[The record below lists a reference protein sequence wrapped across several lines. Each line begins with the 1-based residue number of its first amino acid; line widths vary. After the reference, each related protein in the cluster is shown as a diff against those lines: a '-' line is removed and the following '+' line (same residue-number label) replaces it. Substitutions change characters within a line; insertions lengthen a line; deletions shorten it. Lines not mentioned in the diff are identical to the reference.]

1 MIGKNKYNHSGVR
14 GDAFKNVS
22 IGMGRLARRPLYCA
36 MASFFMLPLMAHANC
51 VTSGSTTHCDTGN
64 PSPWTTT
71 IGSGPATAPG
81 ATVTVDQGAKIIVGD
96 APAISLSDNANI
108 VIGAGAL
115 VQNGAEDNNGQ
126 YHSGANTIEF
136 RDGGSLTIDQ
146 GATVLSTGTQV
157 TSEAVNVEGVQN
169 TLINN
174 GTIRALHNVA
184 LWFQTGGGPNTVIN
198 NPTGV
203 IESSQ
208 PSNDVMG
215 SVSGLAPAVGFL
227 DFTNRG
233 RVVGNLRFMAGNDA
247 LHIYTGS
254 TITGAIQA
262 GGSNNLISFNGN
274 GNDIAPADITGF
286 QTLLKQDD
294 GTWTIATPLAPMGL
308 MLAEVQHGTLVLA
321 ADNAAYAGQLLIDAS
336 GTLQAN
342 AGSLPKSVLN
352 NGLLQFALNT
362 DGVYDGLIAGGGV
375 LEKDGAGTLTLAP
388 GAAGGNA
395 YTGGTIIRQGV
406 LSVATDN
413 ALGASTGGI
422 TLDGGTL
429 QFGSS
434 FNLAG
439 TRAITVAAGGG
450 VIDTQGFQTA
460 ISQNIDGDGAL
471 VKAGAGTLVLGGVNT
486 LRGGTAVNAGAL
498 VVGDAST
505 PGASLAG
512 DVSVAPEAVLAGYGS
527 VGGDVSNSGV
537 LAVGS
542 AAYMSDVQGGFSING
557 QLLNAGVVQL
567 GGTGVGNTLTVHSY
581 AGQNGTVALNAVLG
595 GDGSTADKL
604 VINGGTA
611 TGSTLL
617 KINNV
622 GGQGGPIRSDGIL
635 VVQAANGSTTDA
647 NAFALAD
654 GSVKAGAYEY
664 SLVRGGITPGTAQ
677 NWYLRDTLIDNPIP
691 LYRPEVALYAAAA
704 PVMRELGMLQL
715 ENFHERQGDQSLLT
729 EDGSLPAAWERM
741 WGGRSTLAQG
751 GSVDP
756 QFHGSIGGVQ
766 IGHDLYA
773 DVDADGQRNR
783 YGVFASFARAAGGVD
798 GNVSGQA
805 DLHAGNLAISAYSA
819 GAYWTH
825 IGAGNWYTD
834 TVLMN
839 TVFNG
844 RPLSRDGT
852 VASMHGHALT
862 GSVEAGVPFS
872 LGAGISLEPQ
882 AQVMWQRAL
891 RGTANDG
898 VSSVA
903 FRSGNTLIERA
914 GVRLVGNFD
923 TWQPYV
929 RLNVIHSA
937 GGNDTAIFDGSMP
950 IQTPAKRLSGEVD
963 AGVALKLWTKGS
975 IFVSVSDNQALDGQR
990 QHTYAG
996 NVLMRWAW

>member
-1 MIGKNKYNHSGVR
+1 MIDKNKYNHSGVR
-14 GDAFKNVS
+14 GDSLKNVS
-22 IGMGRLARRPLYCA
+22 IGMGRLAKRPLYGAIACLL
-36 MASFFMLPLMAHANC
+36 MLPLMAHANC
-51 VTSGSTTHCDTGN
+51 TTAGNATTCDTAA

-71 IGSGPATAPG
+71 VGAGRDTPVGS
-81 ATVTVDQGAKIIVGD
+81 TVTIGQGSQIVTGD
-96 APAISLSDNANI
+96 APAISLSDNSNI
-108 VIGAGAL
+108 VIQSGAL
-115 VQNGAEDNNGQ
+115 VQNASVEGVGDGNYG
-126 YHSGANTIEF
+126 SGSNTIEF
-136 RDGGSLTIDQ
+136 RSGNTLTIEQ
-146 GATVLSTGTQV
+146 GATVASTGTQIRG
-157 TSEAVNVEGVQN
+157 EAINPQGGGN
-169 TLINN
+169 TIINN
-174 GTIRALHNVA
+174 GTISSVNAA
-184 LWFQTGGGPNTVIN
+184 AIWFQVADSPNTVIN
-198 NPTGV
+198 NETGL
-203 IESSQ
+203 IETAL
-208 PSNDVMG
+208 PSGNVLG
-215 SVSGLAPAVGFL
+215 SPGDGVGSI

-233 RVVGNLRFMAGNDA
+233 RVIGNIYFWGGNDT
-247 LHIYTGS
+247 LHAYTGS
-254 TITGAIQA
+254 VISGAIQG
-262 GGSNNLISFNGN
+262 GGSDNLLTLNGS
-274 GNDIAPADITGF
+274 GNDTAPGNVTGF

-294 GTWTIATPLAPMGL
+294 GTWTVATPLAPMGL
-308 MLAEVQHGTLVLA
+308 TLTEVQQGTLVLT
-321 ADNAAYAGQLLIDAS
+321 ADNSAYTGQLVIDPS
-336 GTLQAN
+336 GTLRAES
-342 AGSLPKSVLN
+342 GSLSKNVLD
-352 NGLLQFALNT
+352 NGLLQFAQNT
-362 DGVYDGLIAGGGV
+362 DGVYDGLIAGSGA

-388 GAAGGNA
+388 SAVGGNA
-395 YTGGTIIRQGV
+395 YTGGTIIKQGV
-406 LSVATDN
+406 LSVAADN
-413 ALGASTGGI
+413 ALGDPSGGI
-422 TLDGGTL
+422 TFDGGTL
-429 QFGSS
+429 QWGSS
-434 FNLAG
+434 FDLAG
-439 TRAITVAAGGG
+439 TRAITVADGGG
-450 VIDTQGFQTA
+450 VIDTQGFQTT
-460 ISQNIDGDGAL
+460 IWQNIDGSGAL
-471 VKAGAGTLVLGGVNT
+471 VKAGAGTLVLDGANT
-486 LRGGTAVNAGAL
+486 WRGGTTVNAGTL

-512 DVSVAPEAVLAGYGS
+512 NVNVAPEAVLAGYGS

-537 LAVGS
+537 LVVAS
-542 AAYMSDVQGGFSING
+542 AAYMSDVQGGFSIKG

-567 GGTGVGNTLTVHSY
+567 GGTGVGNTLTVHNY
-581 AGQNGTVALNAVLG
+581 VGQNGIVALNAVLG

-635 VVQAANGSTTDA
+635 VVQAANGGTTDA
-647 NAFALAD
+647 KAFVLAD

-715 ENFHERQGDQSLLT
+715 ENFHQRQGDQSLLT
-729 EDGSLPAAWERM
+729 EDGPLPAAWERM

-766 IGHDLYA
+766 VGHDLYA
-773 DVDADGQRNR
+773 DVDADGRHNR
-783 YGVFASFARAAGGVD
+783 YGVFAGFARAAGGVD

-805 DLHAGNLAISAYSA
+805 NLYAGNLAISAYSA

-844 RPLSRDGT
+844 HPLSRDGT
-852 VASMHGHALT
+852 VASMHGRALT

-882 AQVMWQRAL
+882 AQLIWQRAL

-963 AGVALKLWTKGS
+963 AGVVLKLWTKGS
-975 IFVSVSDNQALDGQR
+975 LFVSVSDNQALDGQR

>member
-1 MIGKNKYNHSGVR
+1 MIENKYNHSGVR
-14 GDAFKNVS
+14 GDAFKNVA
-22 IGMGRLARRPLYCA
+22 IGMGRLAKRPLYCA

-51 VTSGSTTHCDTGN
+51 VTSGSTTHCDTNN

-71 IGSGPATAPG
+71 IGAGPATAVG
-81 ATVTVDQGAKIIVGD
+81 ATVTVDQGARIIVGD

-115 VQNGAEDNNGQ
+115 VQNGAEDNSGG

-136 RDGGSLTIDQ
+136 RDGGTLTIDQ
-146 GATVLSTGTQV
+146 GATVLSTGTQNM
-157 TSEAVNVEGVQN
+157 SEAVNVEGVQN
-169 TLINN
+169 TIINN

-215 SVSGLAPAVGFL
+215 SVSSLAPAVGFL

-254 TITGAIQA
+254 IITGAIQA
-262 GGSNNLISFNGN
+262 GGSNNLISLNGS
-274 GNDIAPADITGF
+274 GNDTAPTDITGF
-286 QTLLKQDD
+286 QTLSKQDD
-294 GTWTIATPLAPMGL
+294 GTWTITTPLAPMGL
-308 MLAEVQHGTLVLA
+308 MLTEVQQGTLVLT
-321 ADNAAYAGQLLIDAS
+321 ADNSVYAGQLVIDPS

-342 AGSLPKSVLN
+342 TSSLPKSVLD
-352 NGLLQFALNT
+352 NGLLQFAQNT
-362 DGVYDGLIAGGGV
+362 DGVYDGLIAGSGA

-388 GAAGGNA
+388 SDAGGNA

-406 LSVATDN
+406 LSVAADN
-413 ALGASTGGI
+413 ALGDPSGGL
-422 TLDGGTL
+422 TFDGGTL
-429 QFGSS
+429 QFANS
-434 FNLAG
+434 FDLAG
-439 TRAITVAAGGG
+439 TRAITVADGGG
-450 VIDTQGFQTA
+450 VIDTQGFQTT
-460 ISQNIDGDGAL
+460 ISQNIDGSGAL
-471 VKAGAGTLVLGGVNT
+471 VKVGAGTLVLDGANT
-486 LRGGTAVNAGAL
+486 WRGGTTVNAGTL

-512 DVSVAPEAVLAGYGS
+512 NVSVAPEAVLAGYGS
-527 VGGDVSNSGV
+527 IGGDVSNSGV
-537 LAVGS
+537 LAVAS
-542 AAYMSDVQGGFSING
+542 AAYMSDMQGGFSIKG

-567 GGTGVGNTLTVHSY
+567 GGTGVGNTLTAHNYV
-581 AGQNGTVALNAVLG
+581 GQNGIVALNAVLG

-635 VVQAANGSTTDA
+635 VVQAANGGATDA
-647 NAFALAD
+647 KAFALAD

-729 EDGSLPAAWERM
+729 EDGPLPAAWERM

-766 IGHDLYA
+766 VGHDLYA
-773 DVDADGQRNR
+773 DADADGQRNR
-783 YGVFASFARAAGGVD
+783 YGLFAGFARAAGGVD
-798 GNVSGQA
+798 GNISGQA
-805 DLHAGNLAISAYSA
+805 NLYAGNLAISAYSA

-839 TVFNG
+839 TVFTG
-844 RPLSRDGT
+844 HPLSRDGS

-882 AQVMWQRAL
+882 AQVIWQRAL

-903 FRSGNTLIERA
+903 FRSGNTLVERA
-914 GVRLVGNFD
+914 GVRLVGDFD

-963 AGVALKLWTKGS
+963 AGVVLKLWTKGS
-975 IFVSVSDNQALDGQR
+975 LFVSVSDNQALDGQH